1 MSPIAKNRP
10 EAAELKYDVFWGVGH
25 DKREKLPSPK
35 VHFLDQVFL
44 DPTICTYHYH
54 TARFLYVHLSL
65 SQLQTCK
72 NELIGITVPE
82 TACYRYHPPG
92 KLSTGG
98 GLLWA
103 GAGRSGGS
111 SPWTS
116 SSATQES
123 GTFPTPATSAR
134 PQQPPSS

>member
-103 GAGRSGGS
+103 GAGRGGGEGAGLLGGGAGC
-111 SPWTS
+111 PR
-116 SSATQES
+116 AAAAA
-123 GTFPTPATSAR
+123 ATSAR